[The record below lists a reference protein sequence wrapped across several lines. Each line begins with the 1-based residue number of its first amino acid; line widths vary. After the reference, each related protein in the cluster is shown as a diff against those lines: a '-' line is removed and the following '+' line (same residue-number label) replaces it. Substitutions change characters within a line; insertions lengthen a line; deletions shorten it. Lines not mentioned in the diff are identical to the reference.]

1 MAAVVPIGY
10 PQPVYDYGPPYAP
23 QVAAPGLIPTIPI
36 DVPVCI
42 ILIIFFL
49 AAAGINLVIF
59 VRNLGCNHKFL
70 FSSVLVGF
78 CLTRIIALSL
88 RIAWATQPWNVRL
101 NIAGSVFASAG
112 IVLLYAI
119 TLIFAHR
126 LLCGLHPNIGWI
138 PAVVYFFYFCCF
150 LLIVCLICAI
160 SSFIAGFYTLVP
172 QELHDCH
179 LVQLFASTVFAI
191 IALLPIPIALFAAF
205 YPGLRCPEPFG
216 YGSLTAKIVIVLTAA
231 TLLAIGA
238 IYICAANYAV
248 RPVWFPGWW
257 QYKVCYYIFLY
268 ALELLVVLLYTLSRF
283 DLRFHIPDGA
293 CKAGDFVK
301 GQHAY
306 KRVSGLTFRASL
318 DERITVQDEDPV
330 TWIAIITIT
339 TIIIAITVVIII
351 IILLLLLL
359 VIPELSV
366 QHWGWNPL
374 FAKQSLRRDQ
384 QRDQY

>member
-1 MAAVVPIGY
+1 MAAVVPVEY
-10 PQPVYDYGPPYAP
+10 PQPVYDYGPPYVP
-23 QVAAPGLIPTIPI
+23 QVAALGLVPTISI

-42 ILIIFFL
+42 ILIILFV
-49 AAAGINLVIF
+49 AAAGINLFIL
-59 VRNLGCNHKFL
+59 VRNLGCSHKFL
-70 FSSVLVGF
+70 FSGVLVGF

-88 RIAWATQPWNVRL
+88 RIASATQPWNVRL
-101 NIAGSVFASAG
+101 NIAGSIFASAG

-138 PAVVYFFYFCCF
+138 PAVVYFFYFCYF
-150 LLIVCLICAI
+150 LLLVSLICAI
-160 SSFIAGFYTLVP
+160 SAFIASFYTLVP
-172 QELHDCH
+172 KELHDCH

-191 IALLPIPIALFAAF
+191 IALLPIPIVLFAAF

-238 IYICAANYAV
+238 VYICAANYAV

-257 QYKVCYYIFLY
+257 HYKVCYYIFLY
-268 ALELLVVLLYTLSRF
+268 ALELVVVLLYAFSRF

-293 CKAGDFVK
+293 CKAGDFIK

-318 DERITVQDEDPV
+318 DERITVHVDD
-330 TWIAIITIT
+330 
-339 TIIIAITVVIII
+339 
-351 IILLLLLL
+351 
-359 VIPELSV
+359 
-366 QHWGWNPL
+366 
-374 FAKQSLRRDQ
+374 
-384 QRDQY
+384 